1 MRLTGSLCR
10 GSGAEHLEGLLGGWR
25 HNVFEL
31 LLEAQTT
38 KQQHA
43 KQQADYTAQVH
54 NCQLQLQQAAIH
66 DTNKRLSQLLVQAK
80 LCEDEANQRAAA
92 EQQQV
97 ELLKRQLLV
106 QSQHHSSA
114 SKDKATLDALAA
126 MLGTVPDW
134 SNALT
139 QSMQTAASRLQQLS
153 DRVQFATTRLPVVQ
167 VRRLTGLSV

>member
-1 MRLTGSLCR
+1 MQSSRQITQHKS
-10 GSGAEHLEGLLGGWR
+10 
-25 HNVFEL
+25 
-31 LLEAQTT
+31 TT
-38 KQQHA
+38 A
-43 KQQADYTAQVH
+43 SC
-54 NCQLQLQQAAIH
+54 NCNRQRAHIH
-66 DTNKRLSQLLVQAK
+66 DTNTRLSQLSVQAK

-92 EQQQV
+92 EQQQM